1 MAEDFY
7 PFVENPGS
15 AGDHPALEV
24 HYAARI
30 AVYDD
35 AAAAPRV
42 VVVEPKDV
50 RTYLEEITSEVTRLS
65 HEQGG
70 TIPFMVIREIVENFI
85 HAYFMEPTVSILDHG
100 MTIRFSDQGPG
111 IQQKGRALEYGTSSA
126 TEEMRRY
133 IRGVGSGLPYAQ
145 QYMADKGGTL
155 TIADNIGHGT
165 IVTIS
170 MKKSADTESA
180 LASQQSMQAQPSQQ
194 QAGAY
199 PAQQPYPQQMQQQ
212 QGYPQQDPYQMQQA
226 ASWQQMPQQAN
237 PYQQTWGQNPYGMQP
252 QQGYAQYQ
260 SYQQQYQQPWQQAYP
275 GAAQNMQQGMPQ
287 QPMQQIGQPQAG
299 PYPGQQMWQQDQM
312 AQGQQDGFPQQQA
325 QPLPG
330 TQQAPASQNSFSG
343 LHISERGQSVLQYL
357 SSHEAVGPSNLVKA
371 YGGSQP
377 TWSRELKE
385 LEGMGLIKKDGQKYY
400 LTEVGN
406 LFLGSH

>member
-50 RTYLEEITSEVTRLS
+50 RAYLEEITSEVTRLS

-170 MKKSADTESA
+170 MKESVETESA
-180 LASQQSMQAQPSQQ
+180 PASQQSMQAQ
-194 QAGAY
+194 

-212 QGYPQQDPYQMQQA
+212 QGYPQQA

-237 PYQQTWGQNPYGMQP
+237 PYQQPWGQNPYRTQP

-260 SYQQQYQQPWQQAYP
+260 PYQQQYQQPWQQAYP
-275 GAAQNMQQGMPQ
+275 GTAQNMQQGMPQ
-287 QPMQQIGQPQAG
+287 QPMQQIGQPPAG

-330 TQQAPASQNSFSG
+330 TQQAPASQNAFSG
-343 LHISERGQSVLQYL
+343 LHISERGQSALQYL

>member
-50 RTYLEEITSEVTRLS
+50 RAYLEEITSEVTHLS

-170 MKKSADTESA
+170 MKKSANTESA
-180 LASQQSMQAQPSQQ
+180 PASQQSMPAQPSQQ
-194 QAGAY
+194 QAGAC

-212 QGYPQQDPYQMQQA
+212 QGYPQQD
-226 ASWQQMPQQAN
+226 ASWQQMPQQSN
-237 PYQQTWGQNPYGMQP
+237 PYQQPWGQNPYGMQP

-260 SYQQQYQQPWQQAYP
+260 PYQQQYQQPWQQAYP
-275 GAAQNMQQGMPQ
+275 GTAQNMQQDMPR
-287 QPMQQIGQPQAG
+287 QPMQQMGQPQAG
-299 PYPGQQMWQQDQM
+299 PYHGQQMWRQDQM
-312 AQGQQDGFPQQQA
+312 AQGQQGGFLQQQA
-325 QPLPG
+325 QPLTG
-330 TQQAPASQNSFSG
+330 TQQDPASQTAFSG
-343 LHISERGQSVLQYL
+343 LHISERGRSALQYL

>member
-50 RTYLEEITSEVTRLS
+50 RAYLEEITSEVTRLS

-170 MKKSADTESA
+170 MKKSAETESA
-180 LASQQSMQAQPSQQ
+180 PASQQSMQAQ
-194 QAGAY
+194 

-212 QGYPQQDPYQMQQA
+212 QGYPQQA
-226 ASWQQMPQQAN
+226 ASWQQMPQQSN
-237 PYQQTWGQNPYGMQP
+237 PYQQPWGQNPYGTQP

-260 SYQQQYQQPWQQAYP
+260 PYQQQYQQPWQQAYP
-275 GAAQNMQQGMPQ
+275 GTAQNMQQGMPR

-312 AQGQQDGFPQQQA
+312 AQGQQDGFPQPQA

-330 TQQAPASQNSFSG
+330 TEQAPASQNAFSG
-343 LHISERGQSVLQYL
+343 LHISERGQSALQYL

>member
-50 RTYLEEITSEVTRLS
+50 RAYLEEITSEVTRLS

-170 MKKSADTESA
+170 MKKSAETESA
-180 LASQQSMQAQPSQQ
+180 PASQQSMQAQPSQQ
-194 QAGAY
+194 QAGTY
-199 PAQQPYPQQMQQQ
+199 PAKQSYPQQMQQQ
-212 QGYPQQDPYQMQQA
+212 QGYPQQA
-226 ASWQQMPQQAN
+226 ASWQQMPQQPN
-237 PYQQTWGQNPYGMQP
+237 PSYQQPWGQSPYGMQP

-260 SYQQQYQQPWQQAYP
+260 PCQQQYQQPWQQAYP
-275 GAAQNMQQGMPQ
+275 GTAQNMQQGMPQ

-312 AQGQQDGFPQQQA
+312 AQGQQDGFPQQQG

-330 TQQAPASQNSFSG
+330 TEQAPASQNAFSG
-343 LHISERGQSVLQYL
+343 LHISERGQSALQYL

>member
-50 RTYLEEITSEVTRLS
+50 RAYLEEITSEVTRLS

-170 MKKSADTESA
+170 MKKSAETESA
-180 LASQQSMQAQPSQQ
+180 PASQQSMQAQ
-194 QAGAY
+194 

-212 QGYPQQDPYQMQQA
+212 QGYPQQA
-226 ASWQQMPQQAN
+226 ASWQQMPQQPN
-237 PYQQTWGQNPYGMQP
+237 PYQQPWGQSPYGTQP

-260 SYQQQYQQPWQQAYP
+260 PYQQQYQQPWQQAYP
-275 GAAQNMQQGMPQ
+275 GTAQNMQQGMPQ

-312 AQGQQDGFPQQQA
+312 AQGQQDGFPQPQA

-330 TQQAPASQNSFSG
+330 TEQAPASQNAFSG
-343 LHISERGQSVLQYL
+343 LHISERGQSALQYL

>member
-50 RTYLEEITSEVTRLS
+50 RAYLEEITSEVTRLS

-155 TIADNIGHGT
+155 TIADNIGRGT

-180 LASQQSMQAQPSQQ
+180 PAPQQSMQAQ
-194 QAGAY
+194 

-212 QGYPQQDPYQMQQA
+212 QGYPQQA

-237 PYQQTWGQNPYGMQP
+237 PYQQPWGQNPYGTQP

-260 SYQQQYQQPWQQAYP
+260 PYQQQYQQPWQQAYP
-275 GAAQNMQQGMPQ
+275 GAAQNMQQGMLQ

-325 QPLPG
+325 QPLSG
-330 TQQAPASQNSFSG
+330 TEQAPASQNAFSG
-343 LHISERGQSVLQYL
+343 LHISERGQSALQYL

>member
-50 RTYLEEITSEVTRLS
+50 RAYLEEITSEVTRLS

-170 MKKSADTESA
+170 MKKSAETESA
-180 LASQQSMQAQPSQQ
+180 PASQQSMQAQ
-194 QAGAY
+194 

-212 QGYPQQDPYQMQQA
+212 QGYPQQA

-237 PYQQTWGQNPYGMQP
+237 PYQQPWGQSPYGTQP

-260 SYQQQYQQPWQQAYP
+260 PHQQQYQQPWQQAYP
-275 GAAQNMQQGMPQ
+275 GTAQSMQQGMPQ

-312 AQGQQDGFPQQQA
+312 AQGQQDGFPQPQA

-330 TQQAPASQNSFSG
+330 TEQAPASQNAFSG
-343 LHISERGQSVLQYL
+343 LHISERGQSALQYL

>member
-50 RTYLEEITSEVTRLS
+50 RAYLEEITSEVTRLS

-180 LASQQSMQAQPSQQ
+180 PAPQQSMQAQ
-194 QAGAY
+194 

-212 QGYPQQDPYQMQQA
+212 QGYPQQA

-237 PYQQTWGQNPYGMQP
+237 PYQQPWGQNPYGTQP

-260 SYQQQYQQPWQQAYP
+260 PYQQQYQQPWQQAYP
-275 GAAQNMQQGMPQ
+275 GAAQNMQQGMLQ

-325 QPLPG
+325 QPLSG
-330 TQQAPASQNSFSG
+330 TEQAPASQNAFSG
-343 LHISERGQSVLQYL
+343 LHISERGQSALQYL

>member
-50 RTYLEEITSEVTRLS
+50 RAYLEEITSEVTRLS

-180 LASQQSMQAQPSQQ
+180 PASQQSMPAQPYQQ
-194 QAGAY
+194 QAGAC
-199 PAQQPYPQQMQQQ
+199 PAQQPYPQQM
-212 QGYPQQDPYQMQQA
+212 PQQ
-226 ASWQQMPQQAN
+226 SN
-237 PYQQTWGQNPYGMQP
+237 PYQQPWGQNPYGMQP

-260 SYQQQYQQPWQQAYP
+260 PYQQQYQQPWQQAYP
-275 GAAQNMQQGMPQ
+275 GTAQNMQQDMPR
-287 QPMQQIGQPQAG
+287 QPMQQMGQPQAG
-299 PYPGQQMWQQDQM
+299 PYHGQQMWRQDQM
-312 AQGQQDGFPQQQA
+312 AQGQQGGFLQQQA
-325 QPLPG
+325 QPLTG
-330 TQQAPASQNSFSG
+330 TQQDPASQTAFSG
-343 LHISERGQSVLQYL
+343 LHISERGRSALQYL

>member
-50 RTYLEEITSEVTRLS
+50 RAYLEEITSEVTRLS

-170 MKKSADTESA
+170 MKKSAETESA
-180 LASQQSMQAQPSQQ
+180 PASQQSMQAQ
-194 QAGAY
+194 

-212 QGYPQQDPYQMQQA
+212 QGYPQQA
-226 ASWQQMPQQAN
+226 ASWQQMPQQSN
-237 PYQQTWGQNPYGMQP
+237 PYQQPWGQNPYGTQP

-260 SYQQQYQQPWQQAYP
+260 PYQQQYQQPWQQAYP
-275 GAAQNMQQGMPQ
+275 GTAQNMQQGMPQ

-312 AQGQQDGFPQQQA
+312 AQGRQDGFPQPQA

-330 TQQAPASQNSFSG
+330 TEQAPASQNAFSG
-343 LHISERGQSVLQYL
+343 LHISERGQSALQYL

>member
-50 RTYLEEITSEVTRLS
+50 RAYLEEITSEVTRLS

-170 MKKSADTESA
+170 MKKSANTESA
-180 LASQQSMQAQPSQQ
+180 PASQQSMPAQPSQQ

-199 PAQQPYPQQMQQQ
+199 PAQQPYPQQM
-212 QGYPQQDPYQMQQA
+212 PQQ
-226 ASWQQMPQQAN
+226 SN
-237 PYQQTWGQNPYGMQP
+237 PYQQPWGQNPYGMQP

-260 SYQQQYQQPWQQAYP
+260 PYQQQYQQPWQQAYP
-275 GAAQNMQQGMPQ
+275 GTAQNMQQDMPR
-287 QPMQQIGQPQAG
+287 QPMQQMGQPQAG
-299 PYPGQQMWQQDQM
+299 PYHGQQMWRQDQM
-312 AQGQQDGFPQQQA
+312 AQGQQGGFLQQQA
-325 QPLPG
+325 QPLTG
-330 TQQAPASQNSFSG
+330 TQQDPASQTAFSG
-343 LHISERGQSVLQYL
+343 LHISERGRSALQYL

>member
-50 RTYLEEITSEVTRLS
+50 RAYLEEITSEVTHLS

-180 LASQQSMQAQPSQQ
+180 PVSQQSMPAQPSQQ

-212 QGYPQQDPYQMQQA
+212 RGYPQQD
-226 ASWQQMPQQAN
+226 ASWQQMPQQSN
-237 PYQQTWGQNPYGMQP
+237 PYQQPWGQNPYGMQP

-260 SYQQQYQQPWQQAYP
+260 PYQQQYQQPWQQAYP
-275 GAAQNMQQGMPQ
+275 GTAQNMQQDMPR
-287 QPMQQIGQPQAG
+287 QPMQQMGQPQAG
-299 PYPGQQMWQQDQM
+299 PYHGQQMWRQDQM
-312 AQGQQDGFPQQQA
+312 AQGQQGGFPQQQA
-325 QPLPG
+325 QPLSG
-330 TQQAPASQNSFSG
+330 TQQDPASQTAFSG
-343 LHISERGQSVLQYL
+343 LHISERGRSALQYL

>member
-1 MAEDFY
+1 MATDFY
-7 PFVENPGS
+7 PFVENPG
-15 AGDHPALEV
+15 AGSQPPALEV

-50 RTYLEEITSEVTRLS
+50 RAYLEEITSEVTRLS

-85 HAYFMEPTVSILDHG
+85 HAYFMEPTVSILDGG

-155 TIADNIGHGT
+155 EIADNIGHGT

-170 MKKSADTESA
+170 MKKSAKEEEA
-180 LASQQSMQAQPSQQ
+180 PAAQNRMQMQPSQQ
-194 QAGAY
+194 PGAYPSQQAY
-199 PAQQPYPQQMQQQ
+199 PAQAQPNGYQ
-212 QGYPQQDPYQMQQA
+212 QGYPNQMQPA
-226 ASWQQMPQQAN
+226 ASWQQMPQQN
-237 PYQQTWGQNPYGMQP
+237 PYQQQMWGAQQNPYGAPM
-252 QQGYAQYQ
+252 QQGYQQYPQ
-260 SYQQQYQQPWQQAYP
+260 YQQQYQQPAQQDYPQNLPQGAGQQMPQMGQTAPNQGGYQPGQMPAASWQQNQ
-275 GAAQNMQQGMPQ
+275 AAPQQGMSEAA
-287 QPMQQIGQPQAG
+287 PQAN
-299 PYPGQQMWQQDQM
+299 
-312 AQGQQDGFPQQQA
+312 A
-325 QPLPG
+325 
-330 TQQAPASQNSFSG
+330 FSG
-343 LHISERGQSVLQYL
+343 LHISERGQAALQYL
-357 SSHEAVGPSNLVKA
+357 AVHEAVGPSNLMKA

>member
-50 RTYLEEITSEVTRLS
+50 RAYLEEITSEVTRLS

-180 LASQQSMQAQPSQQ
+180 PASQQSMQAQPSQQ

-212 QGYPQQDPYQMQQA
+212 QGYAQQA

-252 QQGYAQYQ
+252 QQRYAQYQ
-260 SYQQQYQQPWQQAYP
+260 PYQQQYQQPWQQAYP
-275 GAAQNMQQGMPQ
+275 GTAQNMQQGMSQ

-377 TWSRELKE
+377 TWSRELK
-385 LEGMGLIKKDGQKYY
+385 
-400 LTEVGN
+400 
-406 LFLGSH
+406 

>member
-50 RTYLEEITSEVTRLS
+50 RAYLEEITSEVTRLS

-180 LASQQSMQAQPSQQ
+180 PASQQSMQAQPSQQ

-212 QGYPQQDPYQMQQA
+212 QGYAQQA

-237 PYQQTWGQNPYGMQP
+237 PYQQPWGQNPYGMQP

-260 SYQQQYQQPWQQAYP
+260 PYQQRYQQPWQQAYP
-275 GAAQNMQQGMPQ
+275 GTAQNMQQGISQ

-343 LHISERGQSVLQYL
+343 LHISERGQSALQ
-357 SSHEAVGPSNLVKA
+357 
-371 YGGSQP
+371 
-377 TWSRELKE
+377 
-385 LEGMGLIKKDGQKYY
+385 
-400 LTEVGN
+400 
-406 LFLGSH
+406 